1 MELDNGRHGHCTIWG
16 PPALLIKLIVRV
28 WSIEGVHSSIMMY
41 ELWDLVSR
49 NMIDWFEDQP
59 TAIEA
64 VCAYLDAD
72 EADLVLLIV
81 RNESGATVMSAT
93 GLALSEWASRSTAAS

>member
-1 MELDNGRHGHCTIWG
+1 MT
-16 PPALLIKLIVRV
+16 
-28 WSIEGVHSSIMMY
+28 Y
-41 ELWDLVSR
+41 ELRHLETR

-59 TAIEA
+59 TALEA

-81 RNESGATVMSAT
+81 RDESGATVMTAT
-93 GLALSEWASRSTAAS
+93 GPALSEWASRLTAAS